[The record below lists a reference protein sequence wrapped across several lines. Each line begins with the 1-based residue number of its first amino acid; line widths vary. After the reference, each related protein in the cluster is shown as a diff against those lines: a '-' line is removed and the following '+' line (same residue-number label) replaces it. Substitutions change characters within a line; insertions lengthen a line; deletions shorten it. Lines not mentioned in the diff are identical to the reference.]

1 MKKILFFLLFL
12 ALLVVGFILYMN
24 CEGDKGTRPDQA
36 ALHAD
41 SSAAAGMTFK
51 HYENERYGYSIDYP
65 EVLVGDSSSIA
76 QLDIVRMEMPDK
88 GMNNVTIEVKEK
100 PQGWSEEERKAEYEQ
115 AMADVEAFSPGGEFK
130 NTEWSYMYD
139 FDDVIPLHEMTRV
152 VYQGN
157 RRYQVTYT
165 YDEEGKAALAAGRV
179 HSVQSF
185 KVKK

>member
-12 ALLVVGFILYMN
+12 VLLVVGFLLYMN
-24 CEGDKGTRPDQA
+24 YDGDKGTRPDQS

-41 SSAAAGMTFK
+41 SSSVSGMTFK
-51 HYENERYGYSIDYP
+51 SYDNARYGYSIDYP
-65 EVLVGDSSSIA
+65 DVLVGDSSSHV
-76 QLDIVRMEMPDK
+76 QLDIVRFELPEK
-88 GMNNVTIEVKEK
+88 GMNNLTIEVKEK
-100 PQGWSEEERKAEYEQ
+100 SEGWSVDERKAEYEQ
-115 AMADVEAFSPGGEFK
+115 AMADVEAFSPGGEF
-130 NTEWSYMYD
+130 NDDEWSYLYD

-152 VYQGN
+152 VYQGT

-179 HSVQSF
+179 HSVRSL